1 MKAKLAF
8 ISAHGSTYSIRLLCS
23 VLGVAR
29 SWFHDWQAGAQTRT
43 AENLAEADLV
53 GQIRGI
59 FQDSGER
66 YGAPRVHAELR
77 AQGVR
82 IARKRVAR
90 LMKENGLRP
99 PRRRKRPP
107 ITTDS
112 RHGYGIAPNLLQR
125 AFEADRPNKIWLADI
140 TYVATDEG
148 WLYLAAIK
156 DMATREIVGWS
167 MADHLRSS
175 LCENALMMAIQH
187 RAPPRGLIHH
197 SDRGVQYACG
207 PYRKILD
214 RYGVKA
220 SMSRKGD
227 CYDNAPMESFFSSMK
242 TELVHR
248 TQFRTRREAKAAL
261 FEYIE
266 IFYNRKRR
274 HSGIGYRTP
283 AQTNA
288 EMLIKAAA

>member
-1 MKAKLAF
+1 MTAKLAF

-29 SWFHDWQAGAQTRT
+29 SWFHDWQAGDPATTAQSRV
-43 AENLAEADLV
+43 EANLV

-66 YGAPRVHAELR
+66 YGAPRVHAELQAR
-77 AQGVR
+77 GVR

-90 LMKENGLRP
+90 LMRENGIRP
-99 PRRRKRPP
+99 PRRKKRPP
-107 ITTDS
+107 ITTVS

-125 AFEADRPNKIWLADI
+125 AFEADQPNTIWLADI

-167 MADHLRSS
+167 MADPLRSS
-175 LCENALMMAIQH
+175 LCENALMMAIGH
-187 RAPPRGLIHH
+187 RTPPQGLIHQ

-214 RYGVKA
+214 RHGIKA

-227 CYDNAPMESFFSSMK
+227 GYDNAPMESFFSSLK

-261 FEYIE
+261 FDYIE
-266 IFYNRKRR
+266 IFYNRRRR
-274 HSGIGYRTP
+274 HSGVGYRTP
-283 AQTNA
+283 AQAHA
-288 EMLIKAAA
+288 EMLMTAAA

>member
-1 MKAKLAF
+1 MTAKLAF
-8 ISAHGSTYSIRLLCS
+8 ISAHGSTYSIRLLCT

-29 SWFHDWQAGAQTRT
+29 SWFHDWRAGNHA
-43 AENLAEADLV
+43 AAASSSAEADLV
-53 GQIRGI
+53 SQIRGI

-66 YGAPRVHAELR
+66 YGAPRIHAELR
-77 AQGVR
+77 SQGIR

-90 LMKENGLRP
+90 LMRENRIRP
-99 PRRRKRPP
+99 PRRKKRPP

-112 RHGYGIAPNLLQR
+112 RHDYGIAPNLLQR
-125 AFEADRPNKIWLADI
+125 AFEAERPNAIWLADI

-148 WLYLAAIK
+148 WLYLAAVK

-167 MADHLRSS
+167 MADHLKSS
-175 LCENALMMAIQH
+175 LCENALRMAIQH
-187 RAPPRGLIHH
+187 HAPPAGLIHH

-207 PYRKILD
+207 AYRRILD
-214 RYGVKA
+214 RHEIRA

-227 CYDNAPMESFFSSMK
+227 CLDNAPMESFFGSLK
-242 TELVHR
+242 TELVYR
-248 TQFRTRREAKAAL
+248 TRFRTRQEAKAAL

-266 IFYNRKRR
+266 IFYNRRRR

-283 AQTNA
+283 AQAHA

>member
-8 ISAHGSTYSIRLLCS
+8 ISAHRSMHSIRFLCA

-29 SWFHDWQAGAQTRT
+29 SWFHDWRAGDQARAAGSSVETDL
-43 AENLAEADLV
+43 LAR
-53 GQIRGI
+53 IRGI
-59 FQDSGER
+59 FQDSGGR
-66 YGAPRVHAELR
+66 YGAPRIHAELR
-77 AQGVR
+77 VQGVR

-90 LMKENGLRP
+90 LMKDNAIRP
-99 PRRRKRPP
+99 PRRKKRLP

-112 RHGYGIAPNLLQR
+112 RHSYGIAPNLLNR
-125 AFEADRPNKIWLADI
+125 AFETGCPNTIWLADI

-148 WLYLAAIK
+148 WLYLAAVK

-167 MADHLRSS
+167 MADHLKSS

-187 RAPPRGLIHH
+187 RAPLPGLIHH

-207 PYRKILD
+207 AYRKILD
-214 RYGVKA
+214 RHGFKA

-227 CYDNAPMESFFSSMK
+227 CYDNAPMESFFGSLK
-242 TELVHR
+242 TELVHQTR
-248 TQFRTRREAKAAL
+248 FRTRREAKAAL

-266 IFYNRKRR
+266 IFYNRRRR
-274 HSGIGYRTP
+274 HSGIAYRTP
-283 AQTNA
+283 AQA
-288 EMLIKAAA
+288 HVEMLIKAAV

>member
-8 ISAHGSTYSIRLLCS
+8 ISAHVSTYSIRLLCS
-23 VLGVAR
+23 ALGVAR

-53 GQIRGI
+53 GRIRGI

-77 AQGVR
+77 ARGVR

-90 LMKENGLRP
+90 LMRENGIRP
-99 PRRRKRPP
+99 PRRKKRPP

-125 AFEADRPNKIWLADI
+125 AFEADRPNTIWLADI

-214 RYGVKA
+214 RHGIKA

-227 CYDNAPMESFFSSMK
+227 CLDNAPMESFFSSIK

-274 HSGIGYRTP
+274 HSGIDYRTP
-283 AQTNA
+283 AQAHA
-288 EMLIKAAA
+288 EMLIQAAA

>member
-8 ISAHGSTYSIRLLCS
+8 ISAHMSTYSIRLLCA

-29 SWFHDWQAGAQTRT
+29 SWFHAWQSGAQTRT

-53 GQIRGI
+53 SQIRGI
-59 FQDSGER
+59 FQESGER

-77 AQGVR
+77 ARGVR

-90 LMKENGLRP
+90 LMRENGIRP
-99 PRRRKRPP
+99 PRRKKRSP
-107 ITTDS
+107 ITPARLRYCS
-112 RHGYGIAPNLLQR
+112 NLLQR
-125 AFEADRPNKIWLADI
+125 AFEADHPNTIWLADI

-148 WLYLAAIK
+148 WLYLAAVK
-156 DMATREIVGWS
+156 DMATREIVGWG

-214 RYGVKA
+214 RHGIQA

-227 CYDNAPMESFFSSMK
+227 CWDNAVVESFFATLTK
-242 TELVHR
+242 ELLVD
-248 TQFRTRREAKAAL
+248 AL
-261 FEYIE
+261 FESRAQAIRELFEFIE
-266 IFYNRKRR
+266 IWYNRQRR
-274 HSGIGYRTP
+274 HSSLGYRSP
-283 AQTNA
+283 VAFEA
-288 EMLIKAAA
+288 ELVKVS

>member
-8 ISAHGSTYSIRLLCS
+8 ISAHGSTYSIRLLCA

-29 SWFHDWQAGAQTRT
+29 SWFQDWQASDQTRSS
-43 AENLAEADLV
+43 ESRAEADLV
-53 GQIRGI
+53 DQIRGV
-59 FQDSGER
+59 FQHSGQR
-66 YGAPRVHAELR
+66 YGAPRIHAELQ

-90 LMKENGLRP
+90 LMKENGIRL
-99 PRRRKRPP
+99 PRRRKRRP

-125 AFEADRPNKIWLADI
+125 AFEADRPNTIWLADI

-148 WLYLAAIK
+148 WLYLAAVK

-175 LCENALMMAIQH
+175 LCENALRMAIQH

-214 RYGVKA
+214 RYGIQA

-227 CYDNAPMESFFSSMK
+227 CYDNAPMESFFSSLK

-266 IFYNRKRR
+266 IFYNRRRR
-274 HSGIGYRTP
+274 HSGIDYRTP
-283 AQTNA
+283 AQAHA
-288 EMLIKAAA
+288 EMLVKAAA